1 MKRSNQN
8 HEGFTLIELMIVVA
22 IIGILA
28 AFAIPN
34 FLRYQAKTRQ
44 AEAKTNLA
52 AVFAAETAFFAE
64 HSYYGNLDQIGFALA
79 GTSNRYT
86 YRSGAAGPA
95 GGPCTETANVDLI
108 AAGGGL
114 AAQPEGQ
121 GPLAI
126 KARTS
131 TQAESPGF
139 VVTAVANL
147 DGDAT
152 VDQWHVNESKQGL
165 QTADNNDVN
174 R

>member
-1 MKRSNQN
+1 MKRSSLN

-34 FLRYQAKTRQ
+34 FLRYQAKSRQ
-44 AEAKTNLA
+44 AEARTNLA
-52 AVFAAETAFFAE
+52 GIFAAETAFFAE
-64 HSYYGNLDQIGFALA
+64 YSYYGNFDQIGFALA

-95 GGPCTETANVDLI
+95 GGPCTETANVDMI
-108 AAGGGL
+108 ASGGGL
-114 AAQPEGQ
+114 APQPDGQ
-121 GPLAI
+121 GPLSI

-131 TQAESPGF
+131 TPAEPPSF
-139 VVTAVANL
+139 IATAVANL

-152 VDQWHVNESKQGL
+152 VDQWHVNELKEGL
-165 QTADNNDVN
+165 QKADNDDVV